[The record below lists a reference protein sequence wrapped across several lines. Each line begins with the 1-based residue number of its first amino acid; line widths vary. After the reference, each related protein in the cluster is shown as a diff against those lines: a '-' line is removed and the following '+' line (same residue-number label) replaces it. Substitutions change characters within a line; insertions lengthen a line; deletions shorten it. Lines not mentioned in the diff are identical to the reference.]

1 MQTNPFSE
9 RLESF
14 RSLMQQ
20 QDLDAFLV
28 AVPENR
34 YYLSGFEAEDL
45 LLTESSGCL
54 LITGM
59 EKYLLTDSRYEEAA
73 RQEARD
79 FKLAIYSTGLKQ
91 LLPDLLLELKT
102 ERLGVE
108 AHFLTLKK
116 FKEVEEALSKA
127 RPTAK
132 IVATEDLVER
142 LRIIKDD
149 TEIEKI
155 LKSIR
160 LTEKALHAVWNALAP
175 GKTEREMAW
184 LIEKTIRENGG
195 QAVSFPPIVAAGRNA
210 ALPHAVPTDRRI
222 ENGETVILD
231 LGSKLDGYCSD
242 MTRTWIS
249 GAPGP
254 KLKEIYKIVREA
266 QLAAQDKIRAGIDS
280 AVVDSAAR
288 DLIGDAGYGDKFG
301 HGLGHGVGL
310 AVHEKPGLRKV
321 DPTQLEENMVVTVE
335 PGIYL
340 PGFGGVRLEN
350 MVRVTRTGCELLT
363 REELF
368 YQW

>member
-54 LITGM
+54 LITRM
-59 EKYLLTDSRYEEAA
+59 EKYLLTDSRYEEVA

-79 FKLAIYSTGLKQ
+79 FKLAIYSTKLKQ

-102 ERLGVE
+102 ERLGAE

-116 FKEVEEALSKA
+116 FKEVEDALSKA

-155 LKSIR
+155 LESIR

-175 GKTEREMAW
+175 GKTERETAR

-195 QAVSFPPIVAAGRNA
+195 QAVSFPPIVATGPNA
-210 ALPHAVPTDRRI
+210 ALPHAVPTERRI
-222 ENGETVILD
+222 GAGEAVILD
-231 LGSKLDGYCSD
+231 LGSKLDGPLLGYDQD
-242 MTRTWIS
+242 M
-249 GAPGP
+249 
-254 KLKEIYKIVREA
+254 V
-266 QLAAQDKIRAGIDS
+266 
-280 AVVDSAAR
+280 
-288 DLIGDAGYGDKFG
+288 FG
-301 HGLGHGVGL
+301 RS
-310 AVHEKPGLRKV
+310 EPQ
-321 DPTQLEENMVVTVE
+321 TQGNIQNS
-335 PGIYL
+335 P
-340 PGFGGVRLEN
+340 
-350 MVRVTRTGCELLT
+350 
-363 REELF
+363 
-368 YQW
+368 